1 MLHLIE
7 NIVLVYLDDNGVL
20 ALIVA
25 ALGKELILDL
35 AGSAAE
41 AHFMQLRKVVA
52 QAHTAVCSA
61 VDKEIDQLHNAL
73 GRLIERVGARIA
85 AAHLFEQA
93 AALHILARKEA
104 IEHEAR
110 QIKARDRQRRDG
122 SAAAWHANDRD
133 TGLDRGLDKLIT
145 GVRDAGGT
153 GITYDGD
160 ILPGEQFIYKI
171 LCLAI
176 FIELMVRDKLIAYL
190 KLIEQHHRAAR
201 ILGGDHIRVR
211 EDLPAARGHIL

>member
-1 MLHLIE
+1 
-7 NIVLVYLDDNGVL
+7 
-20 ALIVA
+20 
-25 ALGKELILDL
+25 
-35 AGSAAE
+35 
-41 AHFMQLRKVVA
+41 MQLRKVVA

-133 TGLDRGLDKLIT
+133 PGLDRGLDKLIT

-211 EDLPAARGHIL
+211 EDLPAARGHVL